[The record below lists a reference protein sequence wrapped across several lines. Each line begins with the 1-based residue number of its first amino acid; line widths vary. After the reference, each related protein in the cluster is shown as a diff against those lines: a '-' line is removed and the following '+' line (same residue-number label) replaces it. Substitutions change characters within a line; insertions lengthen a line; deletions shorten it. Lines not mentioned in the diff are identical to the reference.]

1 MRKSEFA
8 RHCQV
13 TPTAIMKAVRDKR
26 ITVSANG
33 FIDANGTKNNEY
45 MRTQVARKNK
55 SAKGQQEQTL
65 YAERTPEDRKRVRT
79 DDRDDPDEPP
89 DEPPDDELEPLEID
103 LGDVPRPR
111 GRPPGP
117 RPQPPQQ
124 LPPPPPQNDPV
135 DDARYE
141 VDYAI
146 EKMRSATALNK
157 ARLAAMV
164 KATIP
169 RAFVDQVI
177 SLIGTSIADHLITL
191 GDRISPD
198 LAALAGS
205 TEASVVR
212 QIKQAIDEDIS
223 AALHAM
229 QRVISERYE
238 RTIEDAR

>member
-1 MRKSEFA
+1 MGQKYMNKSEFA
-8 RHCQV
+8 RYCGV
-13 TPTAIMKAVRDKR
+13 TPPSIARAIEDKR
-26 ITVSANG
+26 VTVSANG
-33 FIDANGTKNNEY
+33 LIDANGRKNNEY
-45 MRTQVARKNK
+45 RKKHLDRKDRTIRGR
-55 SAKGQQEQTL
+55 SEGTL
-65 YAERTPEDRKRVRT
+65 YSERTPETRGRVRSDPG
-79 DDRDDPDEPP
+79 DDG
-89 DEPPDDELEPLEID
+89 PDDELELEEGID
-103 LGDVPRPR
+103 LGEAKRPR
-111 GRPPGP
+111 GRPPGWR
-117 RPQPPQQ
+117 RPQPP
-124 LPPPPPQNDPV
+124 PQDPYDPV
-135 DDARYE
+135 EDTKAE

-177 SLIGTSIADHLITL
+177 SLIGTSISDHLITL

-212 QIKQAIDEDIS
+212 QIKESIDEDIS

-229 QRVISERYE
+229 QRVIADRYE
-238 RTIEDAR
+238 RALEEQS